1 MGLRIY
7 NNVEAQ
13 NAHRQLQATN
23 NKLSGTMERL
33 SSGLRI
39 NRAADDAA
47 GLAVSEEM
55 RTQIRG
61 MNVASRNAL
70 DGVSLVQVADGA
82 LGGVNDML
90 QRVRDLAVQ
99 AANGTLTDLQR
110 GNLDQEVQSII
121 AEMARVASDTEF
133 NGIKILSGS
142 VATAASAVTLQVG
155 ANGSQVIAFTIAT
168 MTASD
173 LGISGLA
180 VSTSASATAAIA
192 SIDAAIRSVNSQ
204 RASMGAIQNRLEQTI
219 SRLEL
224 TSENLQAAESR
235 IRDADMASEMI
246 DFTRNQILQQ
256 SGTAM
261 LAQANQA
268 PQSILQLL
276 GLSGAEPGRRP
287 MTTAATTSPSPIS
300 VPSQALGAI
309 EVRPDRHHGL
319 RAARRLPRL
328 HAVRAHRAHP
338 RGWLGGRV
346 GVLAPGRRAP
356 VPRLRG
362 HRPVG
367 RLPRLRAGDLRRR
380 RAAARPG
387 SFEDARVFGILTV
400 PRNPSEI
407 TVNLRAP
414 VVVNVAQR
422 LAKQV
427 VVLNDEYHTRHP
439 MNELNP
445 SLSPAPSWGP
455 GSPHR
460 VPGRTP
466 LKRSSPPRSPSRSS
480 LVRDRGQALRHPAA
494 QPGQQAPPPVVVEPV
509 RAACSSRSIA
519 GPAPAIAWLRP
530 VRQAI
535 QPTRRSASPSPMLR
549 RQNVT
554 MSSAEASTGRA
565 P

>member
-23 NKLSGTMERL
+23 DKLSSTMERL

-61 MNVASRNAL
+61 MKVASRNAL

-82 LGGVNDML
+82 LSGVNDML

-110 GNLDQEVQSII
+110 GNLDQEVQSIV

-133 NGIKILSGS
+133 NGVKILSGS
-142 VATAASAVTLQVG
+142 VASAASAITLQVG
-155 ANGSQVIAFTIAT
+155 ANGSQVIAFTVAT

-173 LGISGLA
+173 LGISGIA
-180 VSTSASATAAIA
+180 VSTAASATAAIA
-192 SIDAAIRSVNSQ
+192 SIDAAIRTVNSQ

-246 DFTRNQILQQ
+246 DYTRNQILQQ

-276 GLSGAEPGRRP
+276 
-287 MTTAATTSPSPIS
+287 
-300 VPSQALGAI
+300 
-309 EVRPDRHHGL
+309 HG
-319 RAARRLPRL
+319 
-328 HAVRAHRAHP
+328 
-338 RGWLGGRV
+338 
-346 GVLAPGRRAP
+346 
-356 VPRLRG
+356 
-362 HRPVG
+362 
-367 RLPRLRAGDLRRR
+367 
-380 RAAARPG
+380 
-387 SFEDARVFGILTV
+387 
-400 PRNPSEI
+400 
-407 TVNLRAP
+407 
-414 VVVNVAQR
+414 
-422 LAKQV
+422 
-427 VVLNDEYHTRHP
+427 
-439 MNELNP
+439 
-445 SLSPAPSWGP
+445 
-455 GSPHR
+455 
-460 VPGRTP
+460 
-466 LKRSSPPRSPSRSS
+466 
-480 LVRDRGQALRHPAA
+480 
-494 QPGQQAPPPVVVEPV
+494 
-509 RAACSSRSIA
+509 
-519 GPAPAIAWLRP
+519 
-530 VRQAI
+530 
-535 QPTRRSASPSPMLR
+535 
-549 RQNVT
+549 
-554 MSSAEASTGRA
+554 
-565 P
+565 

>member
-23 NKLSGTMERL
+23 GKLSDTMERL

-61 MNVASRNAL
+61 MKVASRNAL

-82 LGGVNDML
+82 LSGVNDML

-110 GNLDQEVQSII
+110 GNLDQEVQSIV

-133 NGIKILSGS
+133 NGVKILSGS
-142 VATAASAVTLQVG
+142 VATAASAITLQVG
-155 ANGSQVIAFTIAT
+155 ANGSQVIAFTVAT

-173 LGISGLA
+173 LGISGLS
-180 VSTSASATAAIA
+180 VSTAASATAAIA
-192 SIDAAIRSVNSQ
+192 SIDAAIRTVNSQ

-276 GLSGAEPGRRP
+276 QG
-287 MTTAATTSPSPIS
+287 
-300 VPSQALGAI
+300 
-309 EVRPDRHHGL
+309 
-319 RAARRLPRL
+319 
-328 HAVRAHRAHP
+328 
-338 RGWLGGRV
+338 
-346 GVLAPGRRAP
+346 
-356 VPRLRG
+356 
-362 HRPVG
+362 
-367 RLPRLRAGDLRRR
+367 
-380 RAAARPG
+380 
-387 SFEDARVFGILTV
+387 
-400 PRNPSEI
+400 
-407 TVNLRAP
+407 
-414 VVVNVAQR
+414 
-422 LAKQV
+422 
-427 VVLNDEYHTRHP
+427 
-439 MNELNP
+439 
-445 SLSPAPSWGP
+445 
-455 GSPHR
+455 
-460 VPGRTP
+460 
-466 LKRSSPPRSPSRSS
+466 
-480 LVRDRGQALRHPAA
+480 
-494 QPGQQAPPPVVVEPV
+494 
-509 RAACSSRSIA
+509 
-519 GPAPAIAWLRP
+519 
-530 VRQAI
+530 
-535 QPTRRSASPSPMLR
+535 
-549 RQNVT
+549 
-554 MSSAEASTGRA
+554 
-565 P
+565 